1 MEMLTIT
8 AYKAESC
15 NDSDKVGTEYT
26 AQLNPTK
33 YKKSWKTNSVEVK
46 QANGLN
52 LVMVKPAD
60 PEEISL
66 DFTID
71 NTGVVPGGDVDIV
84 TNIKSLKDMCLSV
97 NDDTHT
103 TNYLMLRWGAL
114 ELKCKMKNF
123 DVDYTLFNTDG
134 LPIRAIITAHF
145 KEHLD
150 LGTMLEGLN
159 SPDMSH
165 FTEVRKGDS
174 LPLMCENIY
183 GAPHYYLQVAEVNGI
198 IDFRNLTPGQKIL
211 FPRLEK

>member
-1 MEMLTIT
+1 MLTIT

-26 AQLNPTK
+26 VQLNPTK

-84 TNIKSLKDMCLSV
+84 TNVHLTISIFESHEDAREGCFSCAIFP
-97 NDDTHT
+97 NQCD
-103 TNYLMLRWGAL
+103 
-114 ELKCKMKNF
+114 F
-123 DVDYTLFNTDG
+123 F
-134 LPIRAIITAHF
+134 LPR
-145 KEHLD
+145 
-150 LGTMLEGLN
+150 
-159 SPDMSH
+159 
-165 FTEVRKGDS
+165 
-174 LPLMCENIY
+174 
-183 GAPHYYLQVAEVNGI
+183 
-198 IDFRNLTPGQKIL
+198 
-211 FPRLEK
+211 